1 MYFFFFFLPWKS
13 GCVLLGWIR
22 LLALKIAESEKVFQ
36 HMRVEAYFNLEQK
49 SNVTDTSENVPSE
62 QFNFESLKP
71 ITSRWTSPPGK
82 FSALD
87 YSRLP
92 ITRTFK
98 GNRKKVELSGVRV
111 IGSSKKIAESRVKN
125 VFYWTFYSPVIVE
138 MLIKITES
146 HVTKHSLNR
155 VCVLLFGEVKLFYVR
170 FVNKKNQP
178 PLYVYNTSMRLQ
190 NPMFRTPVHWLSP
203 TF

>member
-1 MYFFFFFLPWKS
+1 MKELPAS

-71 ITSRWTSPPGK
+71 KTSRWTSPPGK

-92 ITRTFK
+92 ITRTVK
-98 GNRKKVELSGVRV
+98 WNRRKVELSGVWV
-111 IGSSKKIAESRVKN
+111 IGSSKKIAGSRVKN
-125 VFYWTFYSPVIVE
+125 VFYWIFYSPVILE
-138 MLIKITES
+138 MLIENYES

-155 VCVLLFGEVKLFYVR
+155 ACVLLFGEVMLFYVR
-170 FVNKKNQP
+170 QNQP
-178 PLYVYNTSMRLQ
+178 PLYVYNKSMKVQ
-190 NPMFRTPVHWLSP
+190 NPMFRTPVHWFSP